1 MGHSQ
6 KCFAFHAR
14 DRRFVETPPTQ
25 RQSSSLQASL
35 YDEHLSLSGIPI
47 STMVKFTKGAGR
59 MPWHQEPKKD
69 VISCE
74 KLRGGANIH

>member
-6 KCFAFHAR
+6 KCFAFPAR
-14 DRRFVETPPTQ
+14 DRRFVETPPCKYKPPLTSKLV
-25 RQSSSLQASL
+25 RCLTLA
-35 YDEHLSLSGIPI
+35 GIPI

>member
-6 KCFAFHAR
+6 KCCAFHAR
-14 DRRFVETPPTQ
+14 DRRFVETPPCKYKPPLTSKLV
-25 RQSSSLQASL
+25 RCLTLA
-35 YDEHLSLSGIPI
+35 GIPI
-47 STMVKFTKGAGR
+47 SIQVKFTKGAGR

>member
-6 KCFAFHAR
+6 KCYAFHAR
-14 DRRFVETPPTQ
+14 DRRFVETPPPRHTPPPASKLA
-25 RQSSSLQASL
+25 SSDMFRRAFPSQLK
-35 YDEHLSLSGIPI
+35 
-47 STMVKFTKGAGR
+47 VKFTKGAGR

>member
-14 DRRFVETPPTQ
+14 DRRFVETPPP
-25 RQSSSLQASL
+25 RYIPPPASEFASS
-35 YDEHLSLSGIPI
+35 DMFRRGIPT
-47 STMVKFTKGAGR
+47 STLVKFTKGAGR